1 MNRAVL
7 FFVFAVVVAIVGL
20 VLPYRS
26 NSQQP
31 GGATNDELVARGR
44 YLVSVASCNDCHS
57 PKVFGPMG
65 PVPDTTRLLSGS
77 PANQPI
83 PKTPKNVLAP
93 DKWGALASNDMTIWR
108 GPWGTSFTRNL
119 TPDTTTGLGSW
130 TPEMFIK
137 TIRTG
142 KHMGEGRNLLP
153 PMPWPEYAHM
163 TDGDLRAI
171 FAYLHSL
178 KPIENAVHDPI
189 PPPAPPTK
197 K

>member
-1 MNRAVL
+1 MKHVAL
-7 FFVFAVVVAIVGL
+7 FLILAL
-20 VLPYRS
+20 VLTAGLLTLTYRS

-31 GGATNDELVARGR
+31 GTDPKEELVNRGR

-65 PVPDTTRLLSGS
+65 PVPDTTRRLSGS

-83 PKTPKNVLAP
+83 PKTPKNTLAP
-93 DKWGALASNDMTIWR
+93 NKWGALVSNDMTIWE
-108 GPWGTSFTRNL
+108 GPWGVSFTRNL

-130 TPEMFIK
+130 TEEMFIK

-163 TDGDLRAI
+163 TDGDLQAI
-171 FAYLHSL
+171 FAYLRSL
-178 KPIENAVHDPI
+178 KPIENAVHEPI
-189 PPPAPPTK
+189 PPPAPGK